1 MEFSV
6 WGIITAIV
14 VGAII
19 GLLGRLVVPG
29 KQPIPIWLTI
39 VIGIAAAFL
48 GTFIARSLG
57 IATETRGIDWI
68 ELIVQVVVAAI
79 GVLLVSQMYGR
90 RAVSH

>member
-1 MEFSV
+1 MDFSV

-39 VIGIAAAFL
+39 VIGNAAAFL
-48 GTFIARSLG
+48 GTLLARSLG
-57 IATETRGIDWI
+57 LATETNGIDWL
-68 ELIVQVVVAAI
+68 ELIVQVVLAAI
-79 GVLLVSQMYGR
+79 GVLLVTRLYKPAVR
-90 RAVSH
+90 R

>member
-1 MEFSV
+1 MDFSV

-48 GTFIARSLG
+48 GTLLARSLG
-57 IATETRGIDWI
+57 LATETNGIDWL
-68 ELIVQVVVAAI
+68 ELIVQVVLAAI
-79 GVLLVSQMYGR
+79 GVLLVTRLYKPAVR
-90 RAVSH
+90 R

>member
-1 MEFSV
+1 MDFSV

-48 GTFIARSLG
+48 GTLLARSLG
-57 IATETRGIDWI
+57 LATETNGIDWL
-68 ELIVQVVVAAI
+68 ELIVQVVLAAI
-79 GVLLVSQMYGR
+79 GVLLVMRLYKPAVR
-90 RAVSH
+90 R

>member
-1 MEFSV
+1 MDFSV

-48 GTFIARSLG
+48 GTLLARSLG
-57 IATETRGIDWI
+57 IATETNGIDWL

-79 GVLLVSQMYGR
+79 GVLLVTRLYKPAVR
-90 RAVSH
+90 R